1 MKNRNGAFPNRADED
16 FELAVVCLCEGDH
29 EPIEFEVDLQ
39 GNPVGPVIGNL
50 LCWYGLLEW
59 LIRDVKNP
67 DRKLIQNQW
76 VV

>member
-1 MKNRNGAFPNRADED
+1 MGIS
-16 FELAVVCLCEGDH
+16 GDLKEILSYFTDPH
-29 EPIEFEVDLQ
+29 LRPVG

-59 LIRDVKNP
+59 LIKDVKNP